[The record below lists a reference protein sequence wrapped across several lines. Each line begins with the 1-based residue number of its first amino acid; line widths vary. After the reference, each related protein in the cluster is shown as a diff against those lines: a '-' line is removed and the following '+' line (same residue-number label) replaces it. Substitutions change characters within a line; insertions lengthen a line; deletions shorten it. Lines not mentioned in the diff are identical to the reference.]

1 MHLSV
6 TDIKNMSLTIN
17 ITNQDS
23 FNIKI
28 TFFLII
34 NYTWNPFFVHVLA
47 EFFNM
52 NNYNISLR
60 IIYDKIQIV

>member
-28 TFFLII
+28 TFF
-34 NYTWNPFFVHVLA
+34 
-47 EFFNM
+47 
-52 NNYNISLR
+52 
-60 IIYDKIQIV
+60 